1 MRTVEEIKEK
11 LKELEKQLDREISF
25 IENCE
30 TKDEWNEFV
39 RDDCYAKADEINSN
53 IKLLEWVLGE
63 ENER

>member
-1 MRTVEEIKEK
+1 MRTVEEIKER

-39 RDDCYAKADEINSN
+39 RDDPYAKADEINSN

-63 ENER
+63 